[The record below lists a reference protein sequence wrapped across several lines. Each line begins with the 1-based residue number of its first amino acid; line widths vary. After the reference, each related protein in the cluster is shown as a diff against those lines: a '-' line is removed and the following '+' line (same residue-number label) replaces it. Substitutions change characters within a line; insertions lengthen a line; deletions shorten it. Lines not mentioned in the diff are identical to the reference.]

1 MMMNKDIETEF
12 KTVYDEGEVVAEN
25 SYHQP
30 DKAKRCKCTNTT
42 KKGAYREVVVE
53 YNNKKYFYLHQN
65 LIMVKLSPS
74 KFMISNAGYKTE
86 LTKRTLNK
94 MLPSEFKIKQK
105 DKEWYINIGNTTLD
119 FYNGMIIDINADYE
133 KN

>member
-1 MMMNKDIETEF
+1 MMNKDIETEF
-12 KTVYDEGEVVAEN
+12 ETVYHEGKVVAED

-53 YNNKKYFYLHQN
+53 HNDKEYFYLHQN

-74 KFMISNAGYKTE
+74 KFMISNAGYKTK
-86 LTKRTLNK
+86 LTKRTLNE
-94 MLPSEFKIKQK
+94 MLPSGFKIKQR
-105 DKEWYINIGNTTLD
+105 DCDWYVDTGNTMLD
-119 FYNGMIIDINADYE
+119 FYNGMIIDINTDYKE
-133 KN
+133 N